1 MDTKGSYFLL
11 ILAVILAIFFCRFH
25 IEHEWSLV
33 IFNKSK
39 SEKIVVPV
47 KSKNFTI
54 TFVHSIER
62 TPVSEIYSIDE
73 DGKIILNEVRFYSLG
88 TGLPFSSDG
97 TFKNENGQFVIKEKK
112 SFSSLLLRVSP
123 IPGHALIA
131 EGRKINFLEIAESE
145 DLLEIR
151 AQKRWVVVRR

>member
-1 MDTKGSYFLL
+1 MDTKKSYFLL
-11 ILAVILAIFFCRFH
+11 ILIVAAAIFFSRFQ
-25 IEHEWSLV
+25 IKHEWSLV

-39 SEKIVVPV
+39 GEIIVVPV

-62 TPVSEIYSIDE
+62 TPVSEVYSIDE
-73 DGKIILNEVRFYSLG
+73 VGKIILNEVRFYSLG